1 MGGVIGGRSILR
13 PTRYSCFSC
22 FISTSR
28 VSAIRYIYKSYI
40 FRKSAGSSMPLSL
53 CLLFPSERGV
63 YNYFVPSPL
72 SFTTAANAF
81 VTLRA

>member
-1 MGGVIGGRSILR
+1 
-13 PTRYSCFSC
+13 
-22 FISTSR
+22 
-28 VSAIRYIYKSYI
+28 
-40 FRKSAGSSMPLSL
+40 MPLSL